1 MLWNRY
7 QYSIILIIS
16 KFHSSA
22 ETISK
27 NRLGNLMIT
36 FQLFIELKSRKPSIC
51 SAKQVTY
58 IKLQVHVLLICHL
71 GRLITDIKPAWGLPA
86 WVICRRAL
94 TANYRYPITNPL
106 ICSISSFIVPFIDLV
121 ECYFFLGGGE
131 VINLIFFFIL
141 KKVLIVAN
149 IWQFSLF
156 V

>member
-7 QYSIILIIS
+7 QYSIVLIIS

-27 NRLGNLMIT
+27 NRLGNPMIT
-36 FQLFIELKSRKPSIC
+36 FQLFIELKSRKPLIC

-58 IKLQVHVLLICHL
+58 IKLHVYMYFWFFTWEDLLL
-71 GRLITDIKPAWGLPA
+71 IKPAWGLPA
-86 WVICRRAL
+86 WVICRTAL
-94 TANYRYPITNPL
+94 TVNYRYPKTNPL
-106 ICSISSFIVPFIDLV
+106 ICSRSSFIVPFIDLV
-121 ECYFFLGGGE
+121 ECHFLGGGG
-131 VINLIFFFIL
+131 NSFIFFFIL